1 MFFCF
6 RFRVC
11 MVENSEESIGYPQR
25 RRSATVETLTNTLEL
40 IVTALIL
47 AFVFRAYVVEA
58 FRIPTGSMADTLR
71 GSHYHLRCV
80 RCGFG
85 YDVDGGLQPRCP
97 NCSYSLPAGMG
108 IPVSNGDRILVLKCL
123 YKFTDPKRWDVIV
136 FKNPVDPQESYIKRC
151 VARPGERVQI
161 VDGDIVING
170 QIARKPPKV
179 QEDLWMPIYNN
190 DYQMLRQG
198 RLMPGDEAG
207 DEWGEASWRQPF
219 ANDPNSSWDLNAHGP
234 TVFALKGDPG
244 EVHRLLYNSSVG
256 NDFRA
261 AYAYNDGNRNGM
273 PFCSDLM
280 VRFDVRCTG
289 QRGQIGVELTKY
301 GVVYRGSVDFQG
313 VLRLE
318 KVVNGRAVELEKRA
332 IEMPRTDRAQRFG
345 FANVDH
351 VLVLQFGD
359 ERLRHD
365 LGAGPD
371 DIGDERL
378 RHDLGTGSDDLGDKS
393 AAVGIFGAG
402 ELRLWHIGIFRD
414 IYYTNEGIR
423 RAKEGEPF
431 HLGPDEFFACGD
443 NSPISL
449 DSRMWARE
457 GIGNGTKTY
466 TKGVV
471 PRDYLM
477 GKAFFVYW
485 SDAFRPFENLMPI
498 IPNMGGIQ
506 FIYGGSDEEF

>member
-1 MFFCF
+1 MFVFF
-6 RFRVC
+6 RFRAD
-11 MVENSEESIGYPQR
+11 MVENSEENAGYPQL
-25 RRSATVETLTNTLEL
+25 RRSATVETLVGMLEL

-47 AFVFRAYVVEA
+47 AFVFRAYVAEA
-58 FRIPTGSMADTLR
+58 FRIPTGSMANTLH

-85 YDVDGGLQPRCP
+85 YDVGGDSYGGSQPRCP
-97 NCSYSLPAGMG
+97 SCGYTLSAGTVIG
-108 IPVSNGDRILVLKCL
+108 VSNGDRILVLKCL
-123 YKFTDPKRWDVIV
+123 YIFKDPKRWDVIV
-136 FKNPVDPQESYIKRC
+136 FKNPVNPQESYIKRL
-151 VARPGERVQI
+151 VGRPGEAVEI
-161 VDGDIVING
+161 VDGDIVIDG

-179 QEDLWMPIYNN
+179 QEELWMPIYNN

-198 RLMPGDEAG
+198 RVLPGAKWREEGG
-207 DEWGEASWRQPF
+207 DEWGEASWRQRF
-219 ANDPNSSWDLNAHGP
+219 ENDPNSHWDLNAHGP
-234 TVFALKGDPG
+234 TVFALNGEPD
-244 EVHRLLYNSSVG
+244 EVHRLLYNGSAG

-261 AYAYNDGNRNGM
+261 AYAYNDSNNRNGM

-280 VRFDVRCTG
+280 VRFDVRG
-289 QRGQIGVELTKY
+289 AGRGGRIGVELTKY
-301 GVVYRGSVDFQG
+301 GVVYRGSVDLQG

-318 KVVNGRAVELEKRA
+318 KVVGGRAVELEKRA
-332 IEMPRTDRAQRFG
+332 IGMPRTDRAQRFR

-351 VLVLQFGD
+351 VLVLEFGD

-365 LGAGPD
+365 LGAGPY
-371 DIGDERL
+371 DIGD
-378 RHDLGTGSDDLGDKS
+378 KS
-393 AAVGIFGAG
+393 KRGKPAVEIFGAG

-414 IYYTNEGIR
+414 IHYTDERIL
-423 RAKEGEPF
+423 RAREGEPF
-431 HLGPDEFFACGD
+431 QLGPDEFFACGD

-449 DSRMWARE
+449 DSRMWAGE

-471 PRDYLM
+471 PRDFLM

-485 SDAFRPFENLMPI
+485 SDAFKPFGNLLPI
-498 IPNMGGIQ
+498 IPNMGGVH